1 MTDGFWRLMPE
12 TRVSIDIEHLDSTGE
27 IRMTKSKAPE
37 AIEAVP
43 AADAVE
49 LPPHDAARSN
59 LPEPPAPPVR
69 DYTAAKALWQK
80 ACAAAARAGVRP
92 DSLGPLFVTDGSA
105 PDVWERQSIT
115 TQGFW
120 YELAER

>member
-1 MTDGFWRLMPE
+1 
-12 TRVSIDIEHLDSTGE
+12 
-27 IRMTKSKAPE
+27 MTKSKAPE
-37 AIEAVP
+37 AIDTAVAP
-43 AADAVE
+43 DEPPPV
-49 LPPHDAARSN
+49 PHDAARSN

-80 ACAAAARAGVRP
+80 ACIAAARAGVRP
-92 DSLGPLFVTDGSA
+92 DSLGPLFVTDGGA